1 MASFLSHWKACRA
14 KQEERKK
21 RIEDLDPVYHEPL
34 SNKDTEILRRPIAD
48 LVVSVQSGACDTSD
62 ILLAYSKQ
70 ALKAH
75 DKTNCLSEVMIA
87 SAETWAKE
95 CNKKGPLA
103 GVPVSLKDSVGVKGW
118 DSTIG
123 YSAWVGHPMQEDAPL
138 VRLLRDAGAVPFVKT
153 TIPITLLSFESS
165 SDLFG
170 RTTNPHNPA
179 YSPGGSSGGE
189 AALLAFGGS
198 RIGLGTDVAGSVRT
212 PSHYS
217 GVYTIRS
224 STTRFP
230 KLGGATSIPGQEG
243 VAAVCSP
250 MARTLAD
257 LETFWKAVVSQKP
270 WDYDHTCMN
279 LPWRDIDVNKK
290 TLKWGVMWDDGVVQ
304 PSPACKRA
312 LDSVVETL
320 QNHGHEVSM
329 IPAPSPYEGLKIA
342 FQLLLADG
350 GKTVMQPFQL
360 GETNDPGVSQARIMF
375 ALPRWVRR
383 LYVWYLR
390 YLRGDEIY
398 AGLVEGCYEKSITE
412 YWPLV
417 AQREAYRRRWFDM
430 WNEHDLDFLLTVPNA
445 LPAVPHG
452 GMREGFKSCGYTFL
466 FNLLDYSAG
475 VLPVTHVNAKLD
487 ALKGFKPRNTVEAG
501 AYKDYDSVK
510 MDGLPVGVQI
520 VGKKLEEEKVM
531 EGMKLI
537 ERLLKKDGKAYE
549 LLNV

>member
-1 MASFLSHWKACRA
+1 MALFFSHWKACRV

-21 RIEDLDPVYHEPL
+21 RIKDLDPIYHEPL
-34 SNKDTEILRRPIAD
+34 SKYDVEILRRPIAD
-48 LVVSVQSGACDTSD
+48 LIASVQSGACDPSD
-62 ILLAYSKQ
+62 ILVAYSKQ

-75 DKTNCLSEVMIA
+75 ATTNCLSEIMIA
-87 SAETWAKE
+87 SAATWAKQ
-95 CNKKGPLA
+95 CNRKGPLA
-103 GVPVSLKDSVGVKGW
+103 GVLVSLKDLVGVKGW

-123 YSAWVGHPMQEDAPL
+123 YSAWVGHPIKEDAPL
-138 VRLLRDAGAVPFVKT
+138 IRLLRDAGAVPFVKT

-189 AALLAFGGS
+189 AALLAYGGS
-198 RIGLGTDVAGSVRT
+198 RIGIGTDVAGSVRT

-230 KLGGATSIPGQEG
+230 KVGGATSIPGQEG

-270 WDYDHTCMN
+270 WDYDYTCMN
-279 LPWRDIDVNKK
+279 LPWRDVDLSKK
-290 TLKWGVMWDDGVVQ
+290 NLKWGVMWDDGVVL

-312 LDSVVETL
+312 LHSVVETL
-320 QNHGHEVSM
+320 QNHGHEVFM
-329 IPAPSPYEGLKIA
+329 VPAPSPYEGLKIA
-342 FQLLLADG
+342 SQLLLADG

-360 GETNDPGVSQARIMF
+360 GETNDPGVRQARIMF
-375 ALPRWVRR
+375 ALPHWIRR

-390 YLRGDEIY
+390 YLRGDEVY
-398 AGLVEGCYEKSITE
+398 AGLVEGCYEKNITE

-417 AQREAYRRRWFDM
+417 AQREAYRRQWFDM
-430 WNEHDLDFLLTVPNA
+430 WNEYDLDFLLTVPNA

-452 GMREGFKSCGYTFL
+452 GMKEGFKSCGYTFL

-487 ALKGFKPRNTVEAG
+487 VLKGFKARNAVEAG
-501 AYKDYDSVK
+501 AYQDYDSVE
-510 MDGLPVGVQI
+510 MDGLPVGVQV
-520 VGKKLEEEKVM
+520 VGKRFEEEKVM

-537 ERLLKKDGKAYE
+537 EILLKEDGKVYN
-549 LLNV
+549 LLNT

>member
-1 MASFLSHWKACRA
+1 MASFLSHWKACRV

-21 RIEDLDPVYHEPL
+21 RIEDLSPAYHEPL
-34 SNKDTEILRRPIAD
+34 SKNDAEILCRPIAD
-48 LVVSVQSGACDTSD
+48 LVASVQSGACDPSD
-62 ILLAYSKQ
+62 ILVAYSKQ

-75 DKTNCLSEVMIA
+75 AKTNCLSEIMIA
-87 SAETWAKE
+87 SAEIRAKE
-95 CNKKGPLA
+95 CNKNGPLA

-123 YSAWVGHPMQEDAPL
+123 YSAWVGQPMEEDGQL

-257 LETFWKAVVSQKP
+257 LETFWKAVIIQKP
-270 WDYDHTCMN
+270 WDYDHTCIN
-279 LPWRDIDVNKK
+279 LPWREVDLSKK
-290 TLKWGVMWDDGVVQ
+290 KLKWGVMWDDGVVL

-312 LDSVVETL
+312 LYSVVETL
-320 QNHGHEVSM
+320 QNHGHEVFTV
-329 IPAPSPYEGLKIA
+329 PAPSPYEGLKIA

-360 GETNDPGVSQARIMF
+360 GEANDPGVRQARIMF
-375 ALPRWVRR
+375 SLPHWMRR

-390 YLRGDEIY
+390 YLRGDKIY
-398 AGLVEGCYEKSITE
+398 AGLVERCYEKSITE
-412 YWPLV
+412 YWLLV

-430 WNEHDLDFLLTVPNA
+430 WNKHDLDFLLTVPNA

-452 GMREGFKSCGYTFL
+452 GMKEGFKSCGYTFL
-466 FNLLDYSAG
+466 FNLLDYTAG
-475 VLPVTHVNAKLD
+475 VLPVTHVNEKLD
-487 ALKGFKPRNTVEAG
+487 ALEEFEPRNAVEAG
-501 AYKDYDSVK
+501 AYKDYDSAK
-510 MDGLPVGVQI
+510 MDGLPVGVQV
-520 VGKKLEEEKVM
+520 VGRKLEEEKVM

-537 ERLLKKDGKAYE
+537 EKLLKEGGKAYE